1 MPTHGTSNMCL
12 ILCKV
17 RKDLRQDYEFGALGA
32 LGALTLGALGALTLG
47 ALTLGELTLGELT
60 LGVLVLGALVLGALV
75 LGVLV
80 PGALG
85 VVGLAC
91 ADWLSVIN
99 AGAA

>member
-1 MPTHGTSNMCL
+1 MPTHGTSNMCF

-17 RKDLRQDYEFGALGA
+17 REDLRQDYELGA

-47 ALTLGELTLGELT
+47 ELTLGELT
-60 LGVLVLGALVLGALV
+60 LGALVLGALVLGVLV